1 MCIRDRDWKEL
12 ASFQSQMGQLDAAY
26 ESTLKRTEL
35 APNSCAAWLK
45 ASEIAL
51 KLNKVTEAKD
61 HAEKSSSL
69 YHSWWTMDLV
79 TRQDIQSRQD
89 KMKP

>member
-1 MCIRDRDWKEL
+1 MRIRI
-12 ASFQSQMGQLDAAY
+12 
-26 ESTLKRTEL
+26 TLKRTEL

-61 HAEKSSSL
+61 FQIFKSLSQ
-69 YHSWWTMDLV
+69 LV
-79 TRQDIQSRQD
+79 DDGSGHRQDIQAARTR
-89 KMKP
+89 